1 MALKV
6 LVVDD
11 EPLVR
16 QALAAMLDHLGIV
29 YEMVENGD
37 LALEVLKLR
46 KPDIALVDLVIPGQV
61 DGLGVIA
68 TLVDKYPTAKVIAMS
83 GDTASETYF
92 RALRL
97 RGVNQTISK
106 PISLEDLS
114 KAISAVTGLNIE
126 DLGEDLIG

>member
-16 QALAAMLDHLGIV
+16 ETLATMLDHLGLG
-29 YEMVENGD
+29 YEMAENGD
-37 LALEVLKLR
+37 AALEILAVR
-46 KPDIALVDLVIPGQV
+46 KPDIILVDLVLPGGV

-68 TLVDKYPTAKVIAMS
+68 TIQDKHPTAKIIAMS
-83 GDTASETYF
+83 GDISSETYF

-97 RGVNQTISK
+97 RGVTHTIEK
-106 PISLEDLS
+106 PISLETLS
-114 KAISAVTGLNIE
+114 KAISVVTGLNIE
-126 DLGEDLIG
+126 DLGEDIIG